1 MVRDAKNGPVSV
13 AGARDDHGVVI
24 TDAKTLTVDM
34 IARINCALPLP
45 PRPLDETAPLQ
56 LGVRLVER
64 RRQPVE

>member
-34 IARINCALPLP
+34 
-45 PRPLDETAPLQ
+45 TATNKLRAAAAPAP
-56 LGVRLVER
+56 VR
-64 RRQPVE
+64 